1 MRAHRLGG
9 KPGAFRFTNTGPGS
23 RAPPGVRWATASPR
37 WCFIQSPDIQGA
49 LTQMAARGT
58 TLGVTW
64 SPDGLVMPVGGGHGL
79 RCSPR
84 ALLPLLQFSAVVQ
97 AGAPDLAVQ
106 AQR

>member
-1 MRAHRLGG
+1 
-9 KPGAFRFTNTGPGS
+9 
-23 RAPPGVRWATASPR
+23 
-37 WCFIQSPDIQGA
+37 
-49 LTQMAARGT
+49 MAARGT